1 MRKYYDK
8 SFRGAGVPT
17 RSTAMRASVLAV
29 ISEAWALRYDG
40 TWFRVFTGGV
50 GVVSADNIPEL

>member
-29 ISEAWALRYDG
+29 ISEACALLYG

-50 GVVSADNIPEL
+50 GVVSAKNIPEL